1 MEYYIFGIRL
11 EESALYEAADRPV
24 RKIKISGNRS
34 LYSFAKTIT
43 KAFGFLF
50 DHAFGFYDSF
60 DLMNAQKVYE
70 LFTDVGEPSSPAA
83 KGVKKTKVS
92 QAFVNPGEKML
103 FLFDYGDE
111 WRFTVELKEIRK
123 AEKGES
129 EPVVLESIGK
139 SPEQYPPCEEDL

>member
-1 MEYYIFGIRL
+1 MEYYIFDIQL
-11 EESALYEAADRPV
+11 KESALYEATDGPV

-50 DHAFGFYDSF
+50 DHSFGFYDSF
-60 DLMNAQKVYE
+60 DLMNAKKVYE
-70 LFTDVGEPSSPAA
+70 LFTDAGEPSSPAA

-92 QAFVNPGEKML
+92 QPFANLGEKMF

-111 WRFTVELKEIRK
+111 WRFAVELKEIRK
-123 AEKGES
+123 ADKGES
-129 EPVVLESIGK
+129 EPVVLESTGK
-139 SPEQYPPCEEDL
+139 SPEQYPSCEE